1 MEAEALIH
9 IGHVVTGGSEADA
22 EANGHLLLRKAEGDE
37 CEDLEL
43 AIGQGQSAGL
53 VHYLTYVGHKDLDHS
68 GPSLRR
74 GRQHSRSSGSMSPV
88 SEGHEQLGLE
98 RWRNDL
104 DAHLAGELHR
114 RSQYAWAAAGTN
126 RKQRTSSTSVE
137 EEKARP

>member
-53 VHYLTYVGHKDLDHS
+53 VHYLTYVGHKDLDHL

-74 GRQHSRSSGSMSPV
+74 GRQHTRSSGSTSP
-88 SEGHEQLGLE
+88 SLGRSSLSPTPAITSPAF
-98 RWRNDL
+98 WRRCL
-104 DAHLAGELHR
+104 
-114 RSQYAWAAAGTN
+114 
-126 RKQRTSSTSVE
+126 
-137 EEKARP
+137 